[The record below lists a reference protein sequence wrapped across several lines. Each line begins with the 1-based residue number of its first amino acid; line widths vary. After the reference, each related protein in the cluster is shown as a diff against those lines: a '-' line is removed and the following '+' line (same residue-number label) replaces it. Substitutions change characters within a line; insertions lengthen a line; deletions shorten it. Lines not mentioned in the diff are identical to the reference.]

1 MKTLKTIIACLF
13 LLTFLGCEDDSD
25 PSNISVE
32 RYVELL
38 KQGKYDADQL
48 PEFSSRD
55 IPSLLAYRN
64 ESLLINNFPVNTL
77 SSSLTLECT
86 LGMFVLWTI
95 ESIRA
100 RAINSKYLFHTFP
113 SQNPVVDYKVDFG
126 WIEQSDA
133 VRASVAQ
140 SYFDWWESNKD
151 KDFDEFKDI
160 DPLGET
166 EFRWH

>member
-1 MKTLKTIIACLF
+1 MKTLKILLICFCLF
-13 LLTFLGCEDDSD
+13 SIVGCEDDSD

-38 KQGKYDADQL
+38 KQGKYNADQL
-48 PEFSSRD
+48 PDFSSGD
-55 IPSLLAYRN
+55 IPALLAYRN

-100 RAINSKYLFHTFP
+100 RAINSEFLFHTFP
-113 SQNPVVDYKVDFG
+113 SQNPVVDNKVDFG

-160 DPLGET
+160 DPLAST
-166 EFRWH
+166 AFKWH